1 MKNKIFKYDF
11 LVVGAGLVGSLAAIA
26 LHQKKY
32 KVLVIDKNKLF
43 LKDERTL
50 AVNANS
56 RDFLRDLGIWKDLKS
71 NFESIDK
78 IVIKDYVNK
87 DDLIFHNAKESMGS
101 VIFNKSLL
109 TISRE
114 YLIKNKLLLT
124 NIDFDAF
131 NFKPKKMFS
140 MNSKNFICNKIV
152 FSLGKNYV
160 NHENLK
166 KYTFDFGHKA
176 YVGFFKHQKD
186 HNQTAYEIFTPNGP
200 LAILPS
206 PSRQKKSSTFIFSTK
221 NKMSLGN
228 LSTMIKNNFYSTH
241 GNIYMRSSIG
251 YYPIKPHLSRPSQKD
266 ILLIGDTA
274 HSIHPVAGQG
284 WNLGIK
290 DIQTLCSCLDKHSI
304 NDINF
309 DEYYF
314 SKRIIE
320 NLTYLTFTNT
330 LNHLYENQ
338 KSISKSIIKASHFI
352 LSQFPYLKNLF
363 IKQAMGKIS

>member
-11 LVVGAGLVGSLAAIA
+11 LIVGAGLIGSLAAIA

-32 KVLVIDKNKLF
+32 QVLVIEKNKQF
-43 LKDERTL
+43 PKDERTL

-56 RDFLRDLGIWKDLKS
+56 RDFLRNLGIWKYLKS
-71 NFESIDK
+71 NFEPIDK

-87 DDLIFHNAKESMGS
+87 EDLIFHNTEESMGS

-109 TISRE
+109 KISRE
-114 YLIKNKLLLT
+114 YLTKNKILLT
-124 NIDFDAF
+124 NIDFHSF
-131 NFKPKKMFS
+131 NFSPKKIFS
-140 MNSKNFICNKIV
+140 INSRRCFFNKII
-152 FSLGKNYV
+152 FSLGKNYE
-160 NHENLK
+160 NQENLK
-166 KYTFDFGHKA
+166 KNTFDIGHKA
-176 YVGFFKHQKD
+176 YVGFFKHQKK
-186 HNQTAYEIFTPNGP
+186 HNQTAYEIFTPSGP
-200 LAILPS
+200 LAVLPS

-221 NKMSLGN
+221 NKMNFSELAN
-228 LSTMIKNNFYSTH
+228 IIKSNFYSSH
-241 GNIYMRSSIG
+241 GNINMRSSIS
-251 YYPIKPHLSRPSQKD
+251 YYPIKPHLSRPTQKD

-290 DIQTLCSCLDKHSI
+290 DIQALCSCLDI
-304 NDINF
+304 YDIDETNF
-309 DEYYF
+309 DDYYF

-320 NLTYLTFTNT
+320 NFTYLTFTNT

-338 KSISKSIIKASHFI
+338 KPITKSIIKISHFV
-352 LSQFPYLKNLF
+352 LSKFPYLKNLF

>member
-11 LVVGAGLVGSLAAIA
+11 LIVGAGLVGSLAAIA

-32 KVLVIDKNKLF
+32 KVLVIEKNKLF
-43 LKDERTL
+43 PKDERTL

-124 NIDFDAF
+124 NIDFDSF
-131 NFKPKKMFS
+131 NIKPKKMFS
-140 MNSKNFICNKIV
+140 INSKNFICNKII

-166 KYTFDFGHKA
+166 K
-176 YVGFFKHQKD
+176 
-186 HNQTAYEIFTPNGP
+186 IFLT
-200 LAILPS
+200 LV
-206 PSRQKKSSTFIFSTK
+206 
-221 NKMSLGN
+221 
-228 LSTMIKNNFYSTH
+228 
-241 GNIYMRSSIG
+241 
-251 YYPIKPHLSRPSQKD
+251 IKPMLAF
-266 ILLIGDTA
+266 L
-274 HSIHPVAGQG
+274 
-284 WNLGIK
+284 
-290 DIQTLCSCLDKHSI
+290 
-304 NDINF
+304 
-309 DEYYF
+309 
-314 SKRIIE
+314 
-320 NLTYLTFTNT
+320 NT
-330 LNHLYENQ
+330 
-338 KSISKSIIKASHFI
+338 KKIIIKQHMKFLPQMA
-352 LSQFPYLKNLF
+352 P
-363 IKQAMGKIS
+363 